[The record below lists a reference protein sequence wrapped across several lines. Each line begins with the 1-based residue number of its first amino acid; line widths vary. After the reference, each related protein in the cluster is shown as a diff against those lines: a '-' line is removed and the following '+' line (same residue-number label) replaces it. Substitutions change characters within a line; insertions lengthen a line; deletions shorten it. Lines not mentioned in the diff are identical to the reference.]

1 MSDRKQK
8 LGLPAGSLIYIGDKD
23 KLQAHVDVTVIDFNE
38 NHLSEFCPTNIT
50 ELVKFKNQETV
61 TWINIDGIH
70 DVDFIKQAGEI
81 FELHPLLLEDI
92 LNPDHRPKIE
102 EYGDY
107 LHFTMKELKWNSNGK
122 EIESE
127 QISFVLGRGFV
138 ISFQEQKGDIFEPI
152 RDRIRHAKGRVRK
165 MKADYL
171 AYALI
176 DIIVDHYFVIIDS
189 IESEIEDLE
198 LDVLKS
204 TDEHNIRK
212 IQKLKKDLMIL
223 RKSII
228 PLRESVGN
236 LEKSGS
242 DLIEARTTFF
252 LKDVYDHTLHIT
264 DSIETYREM
273 LNSLMELHISGM
285 NNRLNKVMKVLT
297 VISTIFIPLTF
308 IVGVYGMNFDNMPEI
323 HWHYGYYAVWGFM
336 ICTVI
341 LMLYILRRNK
351 WM

>member
-1 MSDRKQK
+1 
-8 LGLPAGSLIYIGDKD
+8 
-23 KLQAHVDVTVIDFNE
+23 VIDYTE
-38 NHLSEFCPTNIT
+38 NQFSEFCPTDLKD
-50 ELVKFKNQETV
+50 LVKFKNQDTI

-70 DVDFIKQAGEI
+70 DVEFIKQAGEI
-81 FELHPLLLEDI
+81 FDLHPLLLEDI

-102 EYGDY
+102 EYGEY
-107 LHFTMKELKWNSNGK
+107 LHFTLKELKWNPKEK

-127 QISFVLGRGFV
+127 QISFVFGKGFV

-152 RDRIRHAKGRVRK
+152 RDRIRHAKGRMRK

-171 AYALI
+171 AYTLI
-176 DIIVDHYFVIIDS
+176 DIIVDHYFTIIDL
-189 IESEIEDLE
+189 IECEIEELE
-198 LDVLKS
+198 TEILKS
-204 TDEHNIRK
+204 TDENNIRK
-212 IQKLKKDLMIL
+212 IQKLKKDLMVL

-242 DLIEARTTFF
+242 ELIEERTTYF

-264 DSIETYREM
+264 DSIESYREM

-297 VISTIFIPLTF
+297 IISTIFIPLTF

-323 HWHYGYYAVWGFM
+323 HWQYGYYAVWGFM
-336 ICTVI
+336 ILTVF